1 MRNFLQNLS
10 TIYLFLYNS
19 LKMNNLRKIIVIQ
32 DIYFIY
38 IDKKVSK
45 KLINKMV
52 VRVASEVVTNFCLN
66 CCITII

>member
-1 MRNFLQNLS
+1 MRNFLQTPLNLLP
-10 TIYLFLYNS
+10 ILHNS
-19 LKMNNLRKIIVIQ
+19 LKMNNLRKIIATQ

-52 VRVASEVVTNFCLN
+52 VR
-66 CCITII
+66 CIRFGSN

>member
-10 TIYLFLYNS
+10 TISLQSYNS
-19 LKMNNLRKIIVIQ
+19 LKMNNLRNIIVIQ

-38 IDKKVSK
+38 IDKKLSK

-52 VRVASEVVTNFCLN
+52 VRVASEVVTNF
-66 CCITII
+66 